1 MKVTRSIVE
10 IDEEKCNGCGQC
22 VRDCAEGAISLVD
35 GKAKVLADF
44 LCDGLGACLAGCPQ
58 DALRIVE
65 READPF
71 DAEAV
76 VQYMQATYST
86 SDEADHQH
94 AQSNTPTTHSQ
105 RAGQAAT
112 AAFAP
117 QETLA
122 CGCSSSLAR
131 SYAAP
136 AATTSA
142 TQAGDSATTA
152 LSQQR
157 HWPVKLRLVPPTAP
171 FLRNADIVIAADCAA
186 TASPDFHRWAA
197 GKVVLIACPKFEDP
211 QTISSKV
218 AAIVAHNTPQ
228 SLTVLRMEV
237 PCCSG
242 LVGMCQQGAT
252 EAGGN
257 VAVGSVTMACNGE
270 IGNFLG

>member
-1 MKVTRSIVE
+1 MKVYRQIVE
-10 IDEEKCNGCGQC
+10 IDEERCNGCGQC

-76 VQYMQATYST
+76 IQHIQTTYAT
-86 SDEADHQH
+86 SDEA
-94 AQSNTPTTHSQ
+94 SNQNATQTPAAHSHP
-105 RAGQAAT
+105 AGQT
-112 AAFAP
+112 AAAAFSP
-117 QETLA
+117 QDTLA

-136 AATTSA
+136 ATPVDVP
-142 TQAGDSATTA
+142 QAGESLQA
-152 LSQQR
+152 QQR

-171 FLRNADIVIAADCAA
+171 FLRHADIVIAADCAA
-186 TASPDFHRWAA
+186 TASTAFHRWAA

-211 QTISSKV
+211 QAISSKV
-218 AAIVAHNTPQ
+218 AAIVAHNAPK

-242 LVGMCQQGAT
+242 LVGMCQQAV
-252 EAGGN
+252 AGSGLT
-257 VAVGSVTMACNGE
+257 AHPVTMACNGE
-270 IGNFLG
+270 IGDFLGG